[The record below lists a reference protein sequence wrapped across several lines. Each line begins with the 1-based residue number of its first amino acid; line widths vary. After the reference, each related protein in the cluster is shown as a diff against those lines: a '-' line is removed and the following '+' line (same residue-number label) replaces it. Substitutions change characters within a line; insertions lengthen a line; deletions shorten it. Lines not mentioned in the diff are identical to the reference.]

1 MGIWDFDAFASDDAY
16 DVLGKLDD
24 LLAAHS
30 TGVGG
35 AGLRTALRTVRL
47 PCMGYDYDAETG
59 APTPTTERPVSLSA
73 ARVALAW
80 LADLVTT
87 AIHQPM
93 TDETERKAV
102 AALGAIAAIRVVIM
116 GTETNTCTPA
126 QREEWALWLETGP
139 NIWTTDLRRA
149 AARRALAYALRRGE
163 MVAHTPLVE
172 RRQTILPHTP

>member
-1 MGIWDFDAFASDDAY
+1 MDIWDFDAFASDDAY
-16 DVLGKLDD
+16 DVLGELDD
-24 LLAAHS
+24 LLAAHPA
-30 TGVGG
+30 G
-35 AGLRTALRTVRL
+35 AGLRTALRTIVRL
-47 PCMGYDYDAETG
+47 PCVGYDYDAETG
-59 APTPTTERPVSLSA
+59 ARTPTTEEPVSLSA
-73 ARVALAW
+73 TRAALAW

-93 TDETERKAV
+93 TDETELKAV

-126 QREEWALWLETGP
+126 QREEWTLWLETGP